1 MKILIIS
8 DTHRKHEN
16 LLKVLERECPVDL
29 LIHLGDA
36 EGYEDYIA
44 EQAGCPGVEQGE
56 VYGVLDEHGEW
67 AYVIGSV
74 FRRAAEDAGFSSTAL
89 LSWLRERGLIQ
100 TRGRNNTRGKRVNGV
115 LTECVVMRLSQEQE
129 PDDFEEI

>member
-36 EGYEDYIA
+36 EMCIRDRY
-44 EQAGCPGVEQGE
+44 E
-56 VYGVLDEHGEW
+56 VYT
-67 AYVIGSV
+67 VIGG
-74 FRRAAEDAGFSSTAL
+74 ANA
-89 LSWLRERGLIQ
+89 
-100 TRGRNNTRGKRVNGV
+100 
-115 LTECVVMRLSQEQE
+115 MQEQLRR
-129 PDDFEEI
+129 

>member
-1 MKILIIS
+1 MEEIS
-8 DTHRKHEN
+8 RF
-16 LLKVLERECPVDL
+16 LASRAAVSSGER
-29 LIHLGDA
+29 
-36 EGYEDYIA
+36 GYRYMCDWVTQNA
-44 EQAGCPGVEQGE
+44 NRLRPGVEQGE
-56 VYGVLDEHGEW
+56 VYGVLDDRGEW

>member
-36 EGYEDYIA
+36 CLLYTSERLEG
-44 EQAGCPGVEQGE
+44 
-56 VYGVLDEHGEW
+56 
-67 AYVIGSV
+67 VINQIRKIDFSV
-74 FRRAAEDAGFSSTAL
+74 FYREVLFSDPDKGIN
-89 LSWLRERGLIQ
+89 LSLIH
-100 TRGRNNTRGKRVNGV
+100 
-115 LTECVVMRLSQEQE
+115 
-129 PDDFEEI
+129 I